1 MKKLTDSNLL
11 KFYINKYSLHNYLN
25 KNLLNYLEIHT
36 FNKNEF
42 LCALNEKLFYMYF
55 LVDGKYKVTSLLST
69 GKSLLLCF
77 NTPLSIMGDIELIEN
92 PYADCN
98 VQALESCICLA
109 LPLDKIKE
117 YGYNDPIFLRF
128 IISSLQKKLRR
139 NSSYMSINV
148 LYPIENRFA
157 SYLIS
162 SLPSK
167 SSEEIFVDI
176 DGINNLADLLG
187 SSYRHLNRVIK
198 NLSDKGII
206 SKNKNTIEIL
216 NINKLKALAQD
227 LYKN

>member
-1 MKKLTDSNLL
+1 MKKLTNSNLL
-11 KFYINKYSLHNYLN
+11 EFYVDKYSLHDYLN
-25 KNLLNYLEIHT
+25 ENLLNYLEIHT

-42 LCALNEKLFYMYF
+42 LCTLNEKLFYMYF
-55 LVDGKYKVTSLLST
+55 LVDGKYKVTTLLSS

-98 VQALESCICLA
+98 VQSLEPCICLA

-148 LYPIENRFA
+148 LSPIENRFA
-157 SYLIS
+157 SYLVS
-162 SLPSK
+162 SLPSRT
-167 SSEEIFVDI
+167 SQEIFVDI
-176 DGINNLADLLG
+176 DGINNLAELLG

-198 NLSDKGII
+198 KLSDKNII
-206 SKNKNTIEIL
+206 KKDKNTIEIL
-216 NINKLKALAQD
+216 NLNKLNTLAQD
-227 LYKN
+227 VYKN